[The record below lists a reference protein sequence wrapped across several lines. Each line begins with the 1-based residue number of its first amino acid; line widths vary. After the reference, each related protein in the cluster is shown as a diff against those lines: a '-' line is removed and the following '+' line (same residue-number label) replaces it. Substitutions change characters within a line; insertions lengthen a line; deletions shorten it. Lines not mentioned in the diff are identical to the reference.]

1 MASTNTLI
9 KNLLNVKNTVVESAK
24 NYTDGLRILVEFLQE
39 IYIIFMMVGLRPI
52 PLLLRTR

>member
-24 NYTDGLRILVEFLQE
+24 NY
-39 IYIIFMMVGLRPI
+39 VGLSNILDSDLGGRHPAERPHG
-52 PLLLRTR
+52 